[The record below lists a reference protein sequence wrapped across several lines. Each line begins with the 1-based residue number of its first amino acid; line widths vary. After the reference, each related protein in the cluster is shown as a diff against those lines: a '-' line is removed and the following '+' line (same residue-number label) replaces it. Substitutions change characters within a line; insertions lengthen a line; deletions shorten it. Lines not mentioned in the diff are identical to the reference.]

1 MSEYYLGYKINRN
14 IVSIHYLR
22 QILKQGKNHNARGI
36 TILAL
41 LVNWYSGNHIKTLA
55 P

>member
-22 QILKQGKNHNARGI
+22 HILKQGKNHNARGI

-41 LVNWYSGNHIKTLA
+41 LI
-55 P
+55 